1 MGETANVEIFD
12 NVAQT
17 SECLLKIL
25 NGDAEAAELLAEEV
39 HRNVHSVMENIPEI
53 PTDGFNFANM
63 GIWVDPIGNSNKSLV
78 ILLNTFLLFLWNLD
92 ATDEY
97 IKGVTITN
105 YPNIPASGLGCVT
118 VLIGAYDIESGKPI
132 IGIIN
137 QPFYEQ
143 DESGRYIFFYCH
155 DQLLFV

>member
-1 MGETANVEIFD
+1 MK
-12 NVAQT
+12 
-17 SECLLKIL
+17 LL
-25 NGDAEAAELLAEEV
+25 NGDAVAAELLAEEV
-39 HRNVHSVMENIPEI
+39 HKDVSSVMDNIPDLPE
-53 PTDGFNFANM
+53 GFNFSKM
-63 GIWVDPIGNSNKSLV
+63 GIWVDPIGKFCET
-78 ILLNTFLLFLWNLD
+78 IDLLHNFIWFFFCYSHQD

-143 DESGRYIFFYCH
+143 DETGR
-155 DQLLFV
+155 